1 MHVYDK
7 NRPPL
12 QDAQKARPARPQPKK
27 APEAYPLGYV
37 EEAFEARTPLADIF
51 SILLARELADSIP
64 PQIRD
69 WKFPKFFPDRS
80 PDRLQHLSKLWSRP
94 CDKFYRQTWSCRG

>member
-12 QDAQKARPARPQPKK
+12 QDAQKDRPARPQPKK

-37 EEAFEARTPLADIF
+37 EEAFEARTPLADFF
-51 SILLARELADSIP
+51 SILLARELAGSIP
-64 PQIRD
+64 P
-69 WKFPKFFPDRS
+69 
-80 PDRLQHLSKLWSRP
+80 
-94 CDKFYRQTWSCRG
+94 